1 MAKNKQAVLAVF
13 NVTWRLLVICL
24 AVAALVAL
32 VFEITK
38 GPIAEGEITRK
49 KEAVRAIFP
58 ESDTMEEGKTQ
69 LKDSRVNV
77 VYDVADADGIFIG
90 WCVDYVGTSEYG
102 GDVSMMIGVD
112 PNGKV
117 VGLQVI
123 SHAETFIDR
132 YTDDKG
138 MYTGIG
144 LPYGVDISAGATM
157 SYNAVRNAITAVEEL
172 FADLVKVVPP
182 VTDEPGEAEDDPA
195 LQSAFSEAEV
205 TMFFDNVA
213 SFSEPSVAFN
223 SPVRAVCVV
232 KDDEADVLGH
242 CIKISAGGGRNGRI
256 ELLVA
261 RADSGDVI
269 GVQVLEHYENSME
282 FYVDENGCFDL
293 AQDVQVGA
301 TVTYDAIRA
310 AVAVVKNMD
319 LGGAV

>member
-1 MAKNKQAVLAVF
+1 MAVL

-38 GPIAEGEITRK
+38 GPIADGEITRK
-49 KEAVRAIFP
+49 EEAVRAIFP
-58 ESDTMEEGKTQ
+58 ETDTMEEGKTQ
-69 LKDSRVNV
+69 LKDDRVNA
-77 VYDVADADGIFIG
+77 VYDVKNAAGVFIG

-102 GDVSMMIGVD
+102 GDVSMMIGVA

-144 LPYGVDISAGATM
+144 QPYGADISAGATM
-157 SYNAVRNAITAVEEL
+157 SYNALRQAIDAVEDL
-172 FADLVKVVPP
+172 FADLVKIPSADAP
-182 VTDEPGEAEDDPA
+182 AEDAPV

-213 SFSEPSVAFN
+213 SFSEPNVVFV
-223 SPVRAVCVV
+223 SPVKAVCVV

-242 CIKISAGGGRNGRI
+242 CVKISAKGGRNGRI

-282 FYVDENGCFDL
+282 FYVDQNGCFDL
-293 AQDVQVGA
+293 TQDVQAGA
-301 TVTYDAIRA
+301 TVTYNAIRD
-310 AVAVVKNMD
+310 AVAVVKDLD